1 MPGMAGDSVEIK
13 NISISL
19 ITPNNYNPNIVQTE
33 ILAKLKAEIAAR
45 GMCEPILVRIR
56 GDGYEI
62 VDGEHRWQVCKEL
75 GWQEMPCIIQDYDD
89 KEAKIKTLQLNYM
102 RGSAVPIKLA
112 YLIHDLNRE
121 IKLEELAK
129 RLPYEEI
136 QLMDSLEL
144 LKLPEGLDKTLEL
157 ETMKE
162 EEEMPVVLSFVLYK
176 RQAEIVEKAI
186 GKAVQNLPE
195 GAKNLKAMALEY
207 ICAQY
212 LELQGLTKET
222 EAAGKKEELI

>member
-1 MPGMAGDSVEIK
+1 MAGDSVEIK

-19 ITPNNYNPNIVQTE
+19 ITPNNYNPNVVQTE
-33 ILAKLKAEIAAR
+33 ILAKLKAEIAAK

-56 GDGYEI
+56 GDGGYEI

-75 GWQEMPCIIQDYDD
+75 GWQEIPCIIQNFDD

-102 RGSAVPIKLA
+102 RGSAIPIKLA
-112 YLIHDLNRE
+112 YLIHDLNKE

-144 LKLPEGLDKTLEL
+144 LKLPEDLDKTLEDQAL
-157 ETMKE
+157 KE
-162 EEEMPVVLSFVLYK
+162 EEELPTVLSFVLYK
-176 RQAEIVEKAI
+176 RQLEVVEEAISKAS
-186 GKAVQNLPE
+186 QDLPKDT
-195 GAKNLKAMALEY
+195 KNLRAMALEK
-207 ICAQY
+207 ICAQHI
-212 LELQGLTKET
+212 EPQGVKDKSE
-222 EAAGKKEELI
+222 EAGKEGQKS